1 VGNANNDTD
10 FGGKTGTSNNHSDA
24 WFVGTT
30 PHLVCGAWV
39 GGEYRCIH
47 FRTGQLGQGN
57 RTALPICGYFL
68 GSVLNDKQ
76 FSQYRTRFQKPDNI
90 AVFPGDYNCGGY
102 FMAPADSDSLAV
114 DSLGIEEIDMVVD
127 EFGNV
132 VPVPKEH
139 NEEVTQQ
146 PQPDEPQAA
155 LEPKEE

>member
-1 VGNANNDTD
+1 
-10 FGGKTGTSNNHSDA
+10 
-24 WFVGTT
+24 
-30 PHLVCGAWV
+30 
-39 GGEYRCIH
+39 
-47 FRTGQLGQGN
+47 
-57 RTALPICGYFL
+57 
-68 GSVLNDKQ
+68 
-76 FSQYRTRFQKPDNI
+76 
-90 AVFPGDYNCGGY
+90 
-102 FMAPADSDSLAV
+102 MAPADSDSLAV